1 MEVINGVVREF
12 KQSPSMGTINSLLGA
27 VENNFTT
34 NLSESDIVDA
44 FQLFML
50 MKDSVDDIT
59 SYTMEGEMLWN
70 NDEITNEYLY
80 YFYPKDDQMQLVKD
94 RIDEVMNGK

>member
-1 MEVINGVVREF
+1 
-12 KQSPSMGTINSLLGA
+12 
-27 VENNFTT
+27 
-34 NLSESDIVDA
+34 
-44 FQLFML
+44 ML

-94 RIDEVMNGK
+94 RIDEVMNGIGIC